1 MHADERNPTF
11 AIVLPAAG
19 AASRYLEAGAVRH
32 KLDEDLGGK
41 PVLQRTVEAFT
52 KFDSDDVRIGAIVV
66 AGPHDE
72 ADFAEFRERHGDRL
86 SLLGASLVRGGKTH
100 RWETVRA
107 ALAAVPSECTH
118 IAVHDAARPCIGY
131 DVMHRVFRACVKFG
145 AAIPGIAAPDT
156 LKRTRVDATLQ
167 GDEGEEDKAA
177 AILGLAP
184 KREPARV
191 VLETVTRDGVYAVQ
205 TPQCF
210 ERGVLVKAYAQVD
223 AMNAAELAGITD
235 DAGLV
240 ERLGHAVVVVEGDA
254 RNVKITR
261 PADLEIARAI
271 MGFRAPEGRATHKK
285 F

>member
-1 MHADERNPTF
+1 MPGDERTPTF

-19 AASRYLEAGAVRH
+19 AASRYLDGGAVRH

-52 KFDSDDVRIGAIVV
+52 KFDADDVRIGAIVV
-66 AGPHDE
+66 AGPHDD
-72 ADFAEFRERHGDRL
+72 ADFAEFRDRHVDRL
-86 SLLGASLVRGGKTH
+86 SLLGATLVRGGKTH

-107 ALAAVPSECTH
+107 ALAAVPAECTH
-118 IAVHDAARPCIGY
+118 VAVHDAARPCIGF
-131 DVMHRVFRACVKFG
+131 DVMHRVFRASVQFG
-145 AAIPGIAAPDT
+145 AAIPGIPAPDT
-156 LKRTRVDATLQ
+156 LKKTRVDASLRSEA
-167 GDEGEEDKAA
+167 DEDKAA
-177 AILGLAP
+177 AILGLEP

-191 VLETVTRDGVYAVQ
+191 VTQTLSREGVYAAQ

-210 ERGVLVKAYAQVD
+210 ERGLLEKAYAQVES
-223 AMNAAELAGITD
+223 MNAADLAGITD

-240 ERLGHAVVVVEGDA
+240 ERLGHVVVVVEGDA

>member
-1 MHADERNPTF
+1 MPGDERIPTF

-19 AASRYLEAGAVRH
+19 AASRYLDGGAVRH

-52 KFDSDDVRIGAIVV
+52 KFDADDVRIGAIVV
-66 AGPHDE
+66 AGPHDD
-72 ADFAEFRERHGDRL
+72 ADFAEFRDRHVDRL
-86 SLLGASLVRGGKTH
+86 SLLGATLVRGGKTH

-107 ALAAVPSECTH
+107 ALAAVPAECTH
-118 IAVHDAARPCIGY
+118 VAVHDAARPCIGF
-131 DVMHRVFRACVKFG
+131 DVMHRVFRASVQFG
-145 AAIPGIAAPDT
+145 AAIPGIPAPDT
-156 LKRTRVDATLQ
+156 LKKTRVDASLRSEA
-167 GDEGEEDKAA
+167 DEDKAA
-177 AILGLAP
+177 AILGLEP

-191 VLETVTRDGVYAVQ
+191 VTQTLSRDGVYAAQ

-210 ERGVLVKAYAQVD
+210 ERGLLEKAYAQVES
-223 AMNAAELAGITD
+223 MNAVDLAGITD

-240 ERLGHAVVVVEGDA
+240 ERLGHVVVVVEGDA

>member
-1 MHADERNPTF
+1 MDESIPTF

-19 AASRYLEAGAVRH
+19 AASRYLDAGAIRH

-66 AGPHDE
+66 AGPHDPDDF
-72 ADFAEFRERHGDRL
+72 ADFKDRHADRL
-86 SLLGASLVRGGKTH
+86 SLLGATLVRGGKTH

-107 ALAAVPSECTH
+107 ALAAVPGECTH
-118 IAVHDAARPCIGY
+118 VAVHDAARPCIGF
-131 DVMHRVFRACVKFG
+131 DVMHRVFRACVKFD

-156 LKRTRVDATLQ
+156 LKRTRVDAALQ
-167 GDEGEEDKAA
+167 DDSDEDKAA
-177 AILGLAP
+177 AILGLEP

-191 VLETVTRDGVYAVQ
+191 VAETVSRDGVYAVQ

-210 ERGVLVKAYAQVD
+210 ERALLEKAYAQID
-223 AMNAAELAGITD
+223 SMNPGDLAAITD
-235 DAGLV
+235 DAALV
-240 ERLGHAVVVVEGDA
+240 EKLGHVVVVVEGDA

-271 MGFRAPEGRATHKK
+271 MGFRAPEGRPTHKK

>member
-1 MHADERNPTF
+1 MGTPVF

-19 AASRYLEAGAVRH
+19 AASRYLDGGAVRH

-52 KFDSDDVRIGAIVV
+52 KFDEDDVRIGAIVV
-66 AGPHDE
+66 AGPNDE
-72 ADFAEFRERHGDRL
+72 ADFAEFRDHHGDRL
-86 SLLGASLVRGGKTH
+86 SLLGATLVRGGKTH

-107 ALAAVPSECTH
+107 ALAAVPENCTH
-118 IAVHDAARPCIGY
+118 IAVHDAARPCIGF
-131 DVMHRVFRACVKFG
+131 DVMQRVFRACVKFG
-145 AAIPGIAAPDT
+145 AAIPGIPAPDT
-156 LKRTRVDATLQ
+156 LKKTRVDASLQ
-167 GDEGEEDKAA
+167 GDDGEEDKAA

-184 KREPARV
+184 SREPARV
-191 VLETVTRDGVYAVQ
+191 VIETVSRDGVYAAQ

-210 ERGVLVKAYAQVD
+210 ERGLLTRAYAQVE
-223 AMNAAELAGITD
+223 AMSAAELAAITD

-240 ERLGHAVVVVEGDA
+240 ERLAGVGPVVVVEGDA

-261 PADLEIARAI
+261 PADLDLARAI
-271 MGFRAPEGRATHKK
+271 MGFRAPEGRPTHKK

>member
-1 MHADERNPTF
+1 MPTF

-19 AASRYLEAGAVRH
+19 AASRYLDGGAVRH

-52 KFDSDDVRIGAIVV
+52 KFDSDEVRIGAIVV

-72 ADFAEFRERHGDRL
+72 ADFAEFRDRHGDRL
-86 SLLGASLVRGGKTH
+86 SLLGATLVRGGKTH

-107 ALAAVPSECTH
+107 ALAAVPTECTH
-118 IAVHDAARPCIGY
+118 VAVHDAARPCIGF
-131 DVMHRVFRACVKFG
+131 DVMHRVFRACGQFG
-145 AAIPGIAAPDT
+145 AAIPGIPAPDT
-156 LKRTRVDATLQ
+156 LKRTRVDASLQ
-167 GDEGEEDKAA
+167 SAADEDKAA

-184 KREPARV
+184 KRAPARV
-191 VLETVTRDGVYAVQ
+191 VMETVSRDGVYAAQ

-210 ERGVLVKAYAQVD
+210 ERGLLEKAYAQVD
-223 AMNAAELAGITD
+223 SMNAADLAGITD

-254 RNVKITR
+254 RNIKITR
-261 PADLEIARAI
+261 PADLDIARAI

>member
-1 MHADERNPTF
+1 MLGNESIPTF

-19 AASRYLEAGAVRH
+19 ASSRYLEAGAVRH

-52 KFDSDDVRIGAIVV
+52 KFDSDEVRIGAIVV

-72 ADFAEFRERHGDRL
+72 ADFAEFRDRHVDRL
-86 SLLGASLVRGGKTH
+86 SLLGATLVRGGKTH

-107 ALAAVPSECTH
+107 ALAAVPKDCTH
-118 IAVHDAARPCIGY
+118 VAVHDAARPCVGY
-131 DVMHRVFRACVKFG
+131 DLMHRVFRACVQFG
-145 AAIPGIAAPDT
+145 AAIPGVAAPDT
-156 LKRTRVDATLQ
+156 LKRTRVDESMLSG
-167 GDEGEEDKAA
+167 GDDDKAA
-177 AILGLAP
+177 AILGFAP

-191 VLETVTRDGVYAVQ
+191 VVETVSRAGVYAAQ

-210 ERGVLVKAYAQVD
+210 ERGLLEKAYAQIES
-223 AMNAAELAGITD
+223 MSAAEASAITD

-240 ERLGHAVVVVEGDA
+240 ERLGRTVVVVEGDA
-254 RNVKITR
+254 RNVKITM

-271 MGFRAPEGRATHKK
+271 MGFRAPEGRPTHKK

>member
-1 MHADERNPTF
+1 MLPDEGTPTF

-19 AASRYLEAGAVRH
+19 AASRYLDAGAVRH

-52 KFDSDDVRIGAIVV
+52 KFDSDEVRIGAIIV

-72 ADFAEFRERHGDRL
+72 ADFAEFRDRHVDRL
-86 SLLGASLVRGGKTH
+86 SLLGATLVRGGKTH

-107 ALAAVPSECTH
+107 ALAAVPKECTH
-118 IAVHDAARPCIGY
+118 VAVHDAARPCIGY
-131 DVMHRVFRACVKFG
+131 DVMHRVFRACVQFG
-145 AAIPGIAAPDT
+145 AAIPAVASSDT
-156 LKRTRVDATLQ
+156 LKRTRVDASLQ
-167 GDEGEEDKAA
+167 SGADEDKAA

-191 VLETVTRDGVYAVQ
+191 VTETLSREGVVAVQ

-210 ERGVLVKAYAQVD
+210 ERGLLQKAYAQVD
-223 AMNAAELAGITD
+223 SMSAGETAAITD

-240 ERLGHAVVVVEGDA
+240 ERLGHVVVVVEGDA

-261 PADLEIARAI
+261 PADLDLARAI
-271 MGFRAPEGRATHKK
+271 MGFRAPEGRAAHKK

>member
-1 MHADERNPTF
+1 MHGDEGTPTF

-19 AASRYLEAGAVRH
+19 AASRYLDGGAVRH

-52 KFDSDDVRIGAIVV
+52 KFDADDVRIGTIVV
-66 AGPHDE
+66 AGPHDD
-72 ADFAEFRERHGDRL
+72 ADFAEFRDRHVDRL
-86 SLLGASLVRGGKTH
+86 SLLGATLVRGGKTH

-107 ALAAVPSECTH
+107 ALAAVPAECTH
-118 IAVHDAARPCIGY
+118 VAVHDAARPCIGF
-131 DVMHRVFRACVKFG
+131 DVMHRVFRACVQFA
-145 AAIPGIAAPDT
+145 AAIPGIPAPDT
-156 LKRTRVDATLQ
+156 LKKTRVDASLKSEA
-167 GDEGEEDKAA
+167 DEDKAA
-177 AILGLAP
+177 AILGLEP

-191 VLETVTRDGVYAVQ
+191 VMQTLSRDGVYAAQ

-210 ERGVLVKAYAQVD
+210 ERGLLQRAYAQVD
-223 AMNAAELAGITD
+223 SMNAADLAGITD

-240 ERLGHAVVVVEGDA
+240 ERLAHVVVVVEGDA